1 MKGMQYNVGHVVGS
15 VEADSDVA
23 QDVGMVE
30 VLHESTFSQEGL
42 QLLLGR
48 VACMQQGHVFTT
60 CNMNT
65 CLLHLKGTCVHY
77 MPQGHMFTTCNMN
90 TFTTLNMNMCSL
102 RICHRDMC
110 Y

>member
-1 MKGMQYNVGHVVGS
+1 MRPFGSWLADVRPPRLALRKLLRSPLAMKGMQYDVGHMVGG

-30 VLHESTFSQEGL
+30 VLHESTFSQVGL

-60 CNMNT
+60 CNRDM
-65 CLLHLKGTCVHY
+65 CLQHATGTCVHY
-77 MPQGHMFTTCNMN
+77 MQ
-90 TFTTLNMNMCSL
+90 
-102 RICHRDMC
+102 
-110 Y
+110 